1 VNAARRERKREHHI
15 GSGEHSS
22 NDHTLLQV
30 QAAVK
35 AQEQGHSTPGPVN
48 CPVCRPRPGVWDRS
62 LAGKSLPR
70 GES

>member
-1 VNAARRERKREHHI
+1 MNAARRERKWNNHVS
-15 GSGEHSS
+15 SGAHSS
-22 NDHTLLQV
+22 HDHTPLKV

-35 AQEQGHSTPGPVN
+35 AQEQGRSTPGPVN

-62 LAGKSLPR
+62 LAGKSQPR